1 MMQGEGENKQ
11 PESQLTPGP
20 SLPEEERERN
30 GDK

>member
-20 SLPEEERERN
+20 SLPEEERGSIGE
-30 GDK
+30 K